1 MSLAPLRSFHQRS
14 IRVRALIWG
23 GAISAAD
30 VTPFPGQSSFSKG
43 GGAFIPEERRGQWT
57 SAPGVETLLTLS
69 RQNAPLPL
77 HIKWHQFPNP
87 SRVFPFYRSSF
98 LSFASFPNNT
108 NNSVRVPFA
117 SLSDSFFFPS
127 PFKPLAYKPLSV
139 FSVSQSF
146 PSLRLLLSSSSR
158 SPRSLSSSDNC
169 ISPTPF
175 LASYDTLPPPSF
187 RTRGFRSCD
196 IEQIEECA

>member
-117 SLSDSFFFPS
+117 SLSDSFFFH
-127 PFKPLAYKPLSV
+127 
-139 FSVSQSF
+139 FS
-146 PSLRLLLSSSSR
+146 L
-158 SPRSLSSSDNC
+158 
-169 ISPTPF
+169 
-175 LASYDTLPPPSF
+175 
-187 RTRGFRSCD
+187 
-196 IEQIEECA
+196 